1 MGPRGRGR
9 GRGGGGGGGGGRGGG
24 FRGGRGGGP
33 GRGRGGGGGR
43 GGAFRGRG
51 GARGRGRGRGA
62 PRGGTGPRFE
72 TSRVGEERKSSE
84 EESSGEEE
92 DYESEDG
99 EGEDLEG
106 SDSEDDEEQ
115 TQKAARP
122 YMALLQGFTD
132 DSGRNAKRRKLD
144 SGAAAKEPD
153 LGSAPLDD
161 ESEDDDAEEKEPEDL
176 DLVEEAEED
185 PAVAHAEAEDD
196 IDVDDNDEDEEDA
209 TDPFDNHFTS
219 PDETLTAQRVRAVQ
233 GNEWATSR
241 HVTKLS
247 RAVLMSPKVD
257 GAEEAKLPSPITGP
271 DGLKLK
277 MKLKEVVSRKL
288 PSFDP
293 VQQSLAPMLFN
304 YQDILFGDRNVRNSD
319 SLRQITCLHA
329 INHVLKTRDRVIKN
343 TYKLSKEDNPDLECR
358 DQGFV
363 RPKVLFLLPTRQS
376 CAKMVSTIEDLLE
389 PAQKENRKRFEDAY
403 VDTSEKFRDNK
414 PADFLELFDGND
426 DDMFRLGVKFTRKTI
441 KYFAQFYNSDILMAS
456 PLGLRMAI
464 GSVEDKKATDYDFLS
479 SIEMVIVDQADGL
492 LNQNWEHVEYIFE
505 HLNLQPKDA
514 HGCDFSRVRSWYLED
529 WARHFRQ
536 TVVLAPFLTPELT
549 ELQRTQCHNWAGKV
563 RFQPACAGLLQQL
576 PVRARQTFS
585 RFEAASAERDP
596 DARFAYFTSAI
607 VPALLR
613 RGKDVA
619 GTLIFVPSYL
629 DFVRVRNYFATAD
642 ALASLSFG
650 NISEYADATDAAR
663 ARSHFLSGRHKVLLY
678 TERAHH
684 FRRYRLRG
692 VRRVVMYGLP
702 ENPLF
707 YREIAGDYLAKS
719 EEEMRLEAGQG
730 TVRVMFSRYDVMKLE
745 RIVGSQR
752 VGKMIQE
759 RGDTFD
765 FV

>member
-24 FRGGRGGGP
+24 FQGGRGGGP

-72 TSRVGEERKSSE
+72 TSRVGEEASSE

-122 YMALLQGFTD
+122 YMALLQGFAD

-144 SGAAAKEPD
+144 SGAAAEEPD

-257 GAEEAKLPSPITGP
+257 EAEEAKLPSPITGP

-304 YQDILFGDRNVRNSD
+304 YLDILFGDRNVRNSD

-730 TVRVMFSRYDVMKLE
+730 TVRVLFSRYDVMKLE

>member
-1 MGPRGRGR
+1 
-9 GRGGGGGGGGGRGGG
+9 
-24 FRGGRGGGP
+24 
-33 GRGRGGGGGR
+33 
-43 GGAFRGRG
+43 
-51 GARGRGRGRGA
+51 
-62 PRGGTGPRFE
+62 
-72 TSRVGEERKSSE
+72 
-84 EESSGEEE
+84 
-92 DYESEDG
+92 
-99 EGEDLEG
+99 
-106 SDSEDDEEQ
+106 
-115 TQKAARP
+115 
-122 YMALLQGFTD
+122 MALLQAFAD

-144 SGAAAKEPD
+144 SGAAAEEPEAQ
-153 LGSAPLDD
+153 SVPADD
-161 ESEDDDAEEKEPEDL
+161 EDEDEDDGEMQPEDL

-185 PAVAHAEAEDD
+185 PGIAFAEAEDD
-196 IDVDDNDEDEEDA
+196 IEVDDDEDDEDA
-209 TDPFDNHFTS
+209 TDPFDNHFTN
-219 PDETLTAQRVRAVQ
+219 PDEILTAQRVKAIQ

-247 RAVLMSPKVD
+247 RAVLMSPQAK
-257 GAEEAKLPSPITGP
+257 GGEETKLPSPISGP

-277 MKLKEVVSRKL
+277 MKLREVVSRKL

-319 SLRQITCLHA
+319 SLRQMTCLHA

-343 TYKLSKEDNPDLECR
+343 TYKLSKEENPDLEYR

-376 CAKMVSTIEDLLE
+376 CAKTISTIEDLLE
-389 PAQKENRKRFEDAY
+389 PPQKENRKRFEDAY
-403 VDTSEKFRDNK
+403 VDTSEKFRDKK
-414 PADFLELFDGND
+414 PADFLDLFDGND

-464 GSVEDKKATDYDFLS
+464 GSEEDKKATDYDFLS
-479 SIEMVIVDQADGL
+479 SIEMVVVDQADGL

-529 WARHFRQ
+529 WAKYFRQ
-536 TVVLAPFLTPELT
+536 TIVLSPFITPELT

-563 RFQPACAGLLQQL
+563 RFQPECQGMLQQL
-576 PVRARQTFS
+576 PVKARQTFS
-585 RFEAASAERDP
+585 RFEAKSVDKDP

-613 RGKDVA
+613 RGKDIA

-629 DFVRVRNYFATAD
+629 DFVRVRNYFATSD
-642 ALASLSFG
+642 ALESLSFG
-650 NISEYADATDAAR
+650 NISEYADSTDAAR

-692 VRRVVMYGLP
+692 VKRVVMYGLP
-702 ENPLF
+702 ENPVF

-745 RIVGSQR
+745 RVVGSQR
-752 VGKMIQE
+752 VGKMIQD